1 MLAYR
6 EIAVES
12 GAGRFSVRKHIL
24 QIRDG
29 IKTAVA
35 NQFTLWSTGAL
46 ALVFAVSY
54 TFTSLYQPYLVQVGF
69 TVSQFAYILPL
80 MFIAEALGAAWSERI
95 SSRVG
100 ERIAFWTCIMSLGAS
115 ILIMGLLASKLVVPL
130 LLVYGFLQGVLRP
143 LISTYANRHIEAAHR
158 ATIISVQVM
167 MSTIVASAL
176 LFVFG
181 FLTDRIGVIALTGL
195 IGALVLAA
203 GIPLLLLRPTAASR
217 IL

>member
-12 GAGRFSVRKHIL
+12 GAGRFSVRKHVL

-29 IKTAVA
+29 IMTAVA
-35 NQFTLWSTGAL
+35 NQFILWSTGAL

-69 TVSQFAYILPL
+69 TVTQFAYILPL

-95 SSRVG
+95 SSQVG
-100 ERIAFWTCIMSLGAS
+100 ERIAFWTTILSLGAS

-143 LISTYANRHIEAAHR
+143 LCTYSNRHIEATHR

-167 MSTIVASAL
+167 MSTVVASAL

-217 IL
+217 Q